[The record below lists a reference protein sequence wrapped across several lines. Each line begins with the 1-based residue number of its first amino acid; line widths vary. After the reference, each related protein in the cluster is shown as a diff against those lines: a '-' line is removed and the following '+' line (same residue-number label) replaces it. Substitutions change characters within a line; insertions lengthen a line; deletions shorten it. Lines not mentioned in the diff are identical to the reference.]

1 MPAFAVRR
9 MAYAR
14 TSLPLPRQRSNTQKV
29 IFMMTIIFLKGMVI
43 GFLISLPVGP
53 IAVLCIH
60 RTLNEGRIHGM
71 LSGLGASTADTVYS
85 FLAASGLSFISNFL
99 IKEQL
104 WFRLL
109 GGFFLCYM
117 GVRLLRS
124 RVIQKVVSEDSASYF
139 SNYVSALFLTL
150 SNPGTF
156 LALAAIFASL
166 GVTQTLV
173 HHTSAGLLVSGVFI
187 GSGLWWFILNSVTG
201 VFLKKL
207 DYIKLAWLNRISG
220 IVIAVFGLL
229 VLVSLIL

>member
-1 MPAFAVRR
+1 
-9 MAYAR
+9 MAYAG
-14 TSLPLPRQRSNTQKV
+14 TSLSLQKHGFDTQKV
-29 IFMMTIIFLKGMVI
+29 IFMMTITFLKGMAI

-71 LSGLGASTADTVYS
+71 ISGLGAATADVIYG

-109 GGFFLCYM
+109 GGLFLCYM
-117 GVRLLRS
+117 GIRLFRS
-124 RVIQKVVSEDSASYF
+124 KLIQKDVSEDSTSYF

-150 SNPGTF
+150 SNPSTF

-166 GVTQTLV
+166 GVTQTRV
-173 HHTSAGLLVSGVFI
+173 HHVSVGLLVSGVFI
-187 GSGLWWFILNSVTG
+187 GSGLWWFILNIATG
-201 VFLKKL
+201 VFLKQL

-220 IVIAVFGLL
+220 IVIAGFGVL

>member
-1 MPAFAVRR
+1 
-9 MAYAR
+9 
-14 TSLPLPRQRSNTQKV
+14 
-29 IFMMTIIFLKGMVI
+29 MMTTLFLKGMVI

-71 LSGLGASTADTVYS
+71 VSGLGAATADAVYS
-85 FLAASGLSFISNFL
+85 FLAVSSLSFISNFL

-109 GGFFLCYM
+109 GGIFLCYM
-117 GVRLLRS
+117 GGRLLRS
-124 RVIQKVVSEDSASYF
+124 RVIQKTVSEDSANYF
-139 SNYVSALFLTL
+139 SNYVSALFLTF

-156 LALAAIFASL
+156 IVLAAVFASL
-166 GVTQTLV
+166 GITQTRV
-173 HHTSAGLLVSGVFI
+173 HHISTGLLVSGVFI
-187 GSGLWWFILNSVTG
+187 GSGLWWFILNSVSS

-220 IVIAVFGLL
+220 IVIASFGVL

>member
-1 MPAFAVRR
+1 MPRHGFD
-9 MAYAR
+9 
-14 TSLPLPRQRSNTQKV
+14 TQKV
-29 IFMMTIIFLKGMVI
+29 IFIMTILFLKGMVI

-71 LSGLGASTADTVYS
+71 VSGLAAATTDVVYG
-85 FLAASGLSFISNFL
+85 FLAVSGLSFISNFL

-109 GGFFLCYM
+109 GGLFLCYM

-124 RVIQKVVSEDSASYF
+124 KLIQKAVSEDSTSYF

-150 SNPGTF
+150 SNPSTF
-156 LALAAIFASL
+156 IALAAIFAGL
-166 GVTQTLV
+166 GVTQTRV
-173 HHTSAGLLVSGVFI
+173 HHVSAGLLVSGVFT
-187 GSGLWWFILNSVTG
+187 GSVLWWFILNSVTG

-207 DYIKLAWLNRISG
+207 DYIKLAWLNRVSG
-220 IVIAVFGLL
+220 IVIAGFGLL

>member
-1 MPAFAVRR
+1 
-9 MAYAR
+9 
-14 TSLPLPRQRSNTQKV
+14 
-29 IFMMTIIFLKGMVI
+29 MTIIFLKGMVI

-60 RTLNEGRIHGM
+60 RTLNEGKIHGM
-71 LSGLGASTADTVYS
+71 ISGLGAATADAVYG
-85 FLAASGLSFISNFL
+85 FLAASSLSFISNFL

-104 WFRLL
+104 WFRLV

-124 RVIQKVVSEDSASYF
+124 KLVQKDVSEDSASYF
-139 SNYVSALFLTL
+139 SNYVSALFLTF

-156 LALAAIFASL
+156 IALAAVFASL
-166 GVTQTLV
+166 GITQTRV
-173 HHTSAGLLVSGVFI
+173 DYTSAGLLVSGVFI
-187 GSGLWWFILNSVTG
+187 GSGIWWFILNIAAG

-207 DYIKLAWLNRISG
+207 DYIKLVWLNRISG
-220 IVIAVFGLL
+220 IVIASFGIL